1 VLSGTSLAR
10 PHRLSTKLATL
21 QRQEALMKAK
31 DIMTKD
37 PRVVTPETTVQEAAR
52 LMQSEDTGV
61 LPVVESS
68 GSHRLIGMITDRDIA
83 IRVVAEGR
91 TGASVRDAMSTGVR
105 SARPD
110 DDAKDVM
117 DLMASEQVRRVPIVD
132 ASGMVVGIVSQADI
146 VLEGDDKRAERT
158 IEAISQPNGR

>member
-1 VLSGTSLAR
+1 
-10 PHRLSTKLATL
+10 
-21 QRQEALMKAK
+21 MKAK

-37 PRVVTPETTVQEAAR
+37 PRVVTPDTPVQEAAR

-68 GSHRLIGMITDRDIA
+68 ASRRLIGMITDRDIT

-91 TGASVRDAMSTGVR
+91 SSASVRDAMSTGVR

-117 DLMASEQVRRVPIVD
+117 KLMASEQVRRIPIVD
-132 ASGMVVGIVSQADI
+132 DSGSVVGIVAQADI
-146 VLEGDDKRAERT
+146 VREGDDKRAEET
-158 IEAISQPNGR
+158 IEAISQPNR